1 MLSVSWVSYN
11 KIFNFSLLSHKT
23 SILSKK
29 IFIHFFLHIS
39 FLIHEGL
46 YHIPFVEFC
55 SLHVSWGSAQV
66 QTTSEGYEGYWMVL
80 FSGRVSRKKSFC
92 SLVCPLEIS
101 NQSLSVPEVMSLPV
115 YPFWKRGCT
124 VQFITGDILSG
135 SSSGDKPGIQRV
147 LHTLTYARIAS
158 RSVKV
163 TQNLE
168 ILEGYLRYIFLKSLR
183 YPILYK
189 VLLHVFQSQYLSLS

>member
-11 KIFNFSLLSHKT
+11 KTFNFSLLSHKT

-29 IFIHFFLHIS
+29 IFIHFFLHKS

-66 QTTSEGYEGYWMVL
+66 QTTSEGYEEYWMVL

-101 NQSLSVPEVMSLPV
+101 KSEPECPRSNVSPCLSFFGKGGVLYSLLPV
-115 YPFWKRGCT
+115 T
-124 VQFITGDILSG
+124 SLVALVL
-135 SSSGDKPGIQRV
+135 GIN
-147 LHTLTYARIAS
+147 LAS
-158 RSVKV
+158 R
-163 TQNLE
+163 
-168 ILEGYLRYIFLKSLR
+168 GYCT
-183 YPILYK
+183 
-189 VLLHVFQSQYLSLS
+189 H